1 MPIRGMNVHRPFLI
15 TCCERP
21 AGRHASAAPLIR
33 GPLLARCGLALLMLL
48 AAPAHAQGSAQTQG
62 WSDEPPTIMRWLDD
76 GYAAEFRGD
85 RTTAQERYCAAAR
98 EGSLEGQYRLGR
110 LLWKTGASTEHT
122 VAATLLA
129 LAAQR
134 GHEKARI
141 LLAGESSGDQLPDC
155 LKPNVSPSE
164 PASPAVVS
172 AEVVERYVAG
182 LSPAQRRQ
190 ARLVERLAPRF
201 AVDPR
206 LALAIV
212 KAESN
217 FDPFALSTRNAQG
230 LMQLIPE
237 TAERYGVRDAWN
249 AEQNVR
255 GGLAHLRW
263 LLQRF
268 EGDIAL
274 VAAAYNAGEGAV
286 KQYGGVPPFAETREY
301 VKRVLAFYRASHHV
315 APDAQAVAGR
325 HP

>member
-1 MPIRGMNVHRPFLI
+1 MHPY
-15 TCCERP
+15 
-21 AGRHASAAPLIR
+21 
-33 GPLLARCGLALLMLL
+33 LARLARASL
-48 AAPAHAQGSAQTQG
+48 ACFVLTGYAAAYAQEGGSALG
-62 WSDEPPTIMRWLDD
+62 GHGEPPEVMRLLDQ

-85 RTTAQERYCAAAR
+85 RALAQERYCTAAR

-110 LLWKTGASTEHT
+110 MLWLTGAPADHA

-129 LAAQR
+129 LAVQR
-134 GHEKARI
+134 GHEKARV
-141 LLAGESSGDQLPDC
+141 LLAGESSGSQLPDC
-155 LKPNVSPSE
+155 LKPVVVSPAK
-164 PASPAVVS
+164 PAPEAVVP

-182 LSPAQRRQ
+182 LSQAQRRQ

-217 FDPFALSTRNAQG
+217 FDPLALSARNAQG

-237 TAERYGVRDAWN
+237 TAERYGVRDVWN
-249 AEQNVR
+249 AEQNTR

-268 EGDIAL
+268 EGDVAL
-274 VAAAYNAGEGAV
+274 VSAAYNAGAGAV
-286 KQYGGVPPFAETREY
+286 ERYGGVPPFAETREY
-301 VKRVLAFYRASHHV
+301 VKRVLAFYRAARHV
-315 APDAQAVAGR
+315 APDTQTLADAR
-325 HP
+325 R

>member
-1 MPIRGMNVHRPFLI
+1 MQHIH
-15 TCCERP
+15 
-21 AGRHASAAPLIR
+21 S
-33 GPLLARCGLALLMLL
+33 PLLARCGLALLMLL
-48 AAPAHAQGSAQTQG
+48 AAPAHAQGNADAQG
-62 WSDEPPTIMRWLDD
+62 WSDEPPAIMRWLDE

-85 RTTAQERYCAAAR
+85 RPAAQERYCAAAR

-110 LLWKTGASTEHT
+110 LLWMTDMPTDHT

-141 LLAGESSGDQLPDC
+141 LLAGEPSGDQLPDC
-155 LKPNVSPSE
+155 LKPSVSPTE
-164 PASPAVVS
+164 PESQAVVPAVVP

-217 FDPFALSTRNAQG
+217 FDPFALSARNAQG

-249 AEQNVR
+249 AEQNAR

-286 KQYGGVPPFAETREY
+286 KQYSGVPPFAETREY
-301 VKRVLAFYRASHHV
+301 VKRVLTFYRASHHV